1 VNRIATERLVLE
13 PVTPHNAVTLWR
25 IMQSAHLREFQ
36 DIPRHARE
44 EFERR
49 VASRPKRLD
58 ARAVGRFEWLI
69 VVASTHQ
76 AIGWVSLRVAERVG
90 SSAELGYSLLAGYRG
105 SGYASEAVIALVDYA
120 FEQTGLRHLE
130 ACCLPANTPSRKL
143 LARAGFDEIRIQI
156 NGAMVRGR
164 PVDIVC
170 FELTRNL
177 WLERREA
184 TLAYASSANT
194 IVTPE
199 SANPK

>member
-1 VNRIATERLVLE
+1 MTRITTERLVLE
-13 PVTPHNAVTLWR
+13 PVTPGNAVTLWR
-25 IMQSAHLREFQ
+25 IMQSAHLREYQ

-49 VASRPKRLD
+49 VAARPKRLD

-105 SGYASEAVIALVDYA
+105 SGYASEAVRALVDNT
-120 FEQTGLRHLE
+120 FENTSLRHLE
-130 ACCLPANTPSRKL
+130 ACCLPTNSPSRKL
-143 LARAGFDEIRIQI
+143 LARAGFNELRVQP

-170 FELTRNL
+170 FELTRPV
-177 WLERREA
+177 WSERQA
-184 TLAYASSANT
+184 
-194 IVTPE
+194 E
-199 SANPK
+199 SMRRTAAAER

>member
-1 VNRIATERLVLE
+1 MTRITTPRLVLE
-13 PVTPHNAVTLWR
+13 PVTPGNAVTLWR

-49 VASRPKRLD
+49 VAARPKRLD
-58 ARAVGRFEWLI
+58 ARAIGRFEWLI
-69 VVASTHQ
+69 VVTSTHQ

-105 SGYASEAVIALVDYA
+105 SGYASEAVRALVDNT
-120 FEQTGLRHLE
+120 FENTGLRHLE
-130 ACCLPANTPSRKL
+130 ACCLPANAPSRKL
-143 LARAGFDEIRIQI
+143 LARAGFHELRISP

-170 FELTRNL
+170 FELTRPQ
-177 WLERREA
+177 WAERREA
-184 TLAYASSANT
+184 AMQGSAG
-194 IVTPE
+194 IE
-199 SANPK
+199 R

>member
-1 VNRIATERLVLE
+1 MNRIATERLVLE

-49 VASRPKRLD
+49 VAS
-58 ARAVGRFEWLI
+58 LI